1 MLLPTLG
8 FLAAAITA
16 SLAASAAVI
25 GINPPALPVTAA
37 RIAGLPA
44 ATQPAWRDY
53 LARSDRARAADE
65 SFYADERKTL
75 VLAAPLVPPRGPSL
89 PLKNTDSWYASAE
102 ALRIAANVVS
112 FQTPAGG
119 WNKNTDFVARSRR
132 PGERSG
138 YEAGYVGTID
148 NDATVTE
155 LRFLAKVVTAAG
167 PAAAAQAAF
176 LRGLDYLFA
185 AQFPNGGWPQVY
197 PLLGSY
203 HDAVTFNDD
212 AMANVLRL
220 LRDVAGGAPPFAFV
234 PAATRDR
241 TAASAGRGLDCILAS
256 QVVVGGLPVVWG
268 QQHDALTLAP
278 APARNFEM
286 PALSSSE
293 SAGLLRYLMELPT
306 PSPAVVAAVRAAA
319 AWFERNA
326 QRDVAFAAAPDGSG
340 RKLLPAPGAGPLW
353 PRFSEIGTDRPLFG
367 DRDKSIHDRI
377 DAVSI
382 ERRAGYAWF
391 GDSPKRALELYAKW
405 AHAHPAR

>member
-89 PLKNTDSWYASAE
+89 PLKKTDSWYASAE

-138 YEAGYVGTID
+138 YKAGYTGTI
-148 NDATVTE
+148 NNGATITE
-155 LRFLAKVVTAAG
+155 LRFLANVVTAAG
-167 PAAAAQAAF
+167 PPAAAQAAF
-176 LRGLDYLFA
+176 LSGLDYLFA
-185 AQFPNGGWPQVY
+185 ARFPNG
-197 PLLGSY
+197 
-203 HDAVTFNDD
+203 
-212 AMANVLRL
+212 
-220 LRDVAGGAPPFAFV
+220 AGRRFIHS
-234 PAATRDR
+234 PAATTTRSPPTTMR
-241 TAASAGRGLDCILAS
+241 WSTCSASCA
-256 QVVVGGLPVVWG
+256 
-268 QQHDALTLAP
+268 T
-278 APARNFEM
+278 
-286 PALSSSE
+286 
-293 SAGLLRYLMELPT
+293 
-306 PSPAVVAAVRAAA
+306 
-319 AWFERNA
+319 
-326 QRDVAFAAAPDGSG
+326 
-340 RKLLPAPGAGPLW
+340 LPAAHRRLRLFAPSRATAPPPV
-353 PRFSEIGTDRPLFG
+353 PRADSTVFSQPR
-367 DRDKSIHDRI
+367 
-377 DAVSI
+377 
-382 ERRAGYAWF
+382 
-391 GDSPKRALELYAKW
+391 
-405 AHAHPAR
+405 